1 MSDAGVTCRPNTTTG
16 TLEEGRMIARSYRA
30 LFWTHTQA
38 LHAHDRN
45 IATGEWYLHF
55 FTAVCKT

>member
-1 MSDAGVTCRPNTTTG
+1 MLGWVTCRPNTTTG

-45 IATGEWYLHF
+45 IATGERCLHF
-55 FTAVCKT
+55 LQQFAKHS